1 LINLSRPFFR
11 RCKCYEIEAKDLRL
25 FFLALER
32 QNKAI
37 ASAQADEATSHILDD
52 DLLDIKF
59 SLIQF

>member
-1 LINLSRPFFR
+1 MRNLSSRKI
-11 RCKCYEIEAKDLRL
+11 KCYEIEGIDIYKWARE
-25 FFLALER
+25 LER

-37 ASAQADEATSHILDD
+37 ASAQADAAASHILDD